1 MNRKNVPATKISV
14 YTRNE
19 KQGLRPSSECDEA
32 SLHVPSVYLLSIG
45 CFGLGDYLVTLV
57 FLHGDLG
64 GHLDVT
70 RVSIDDLGQP
80 DKPKGKML
88 AAIAYVVKRREN
100 PDFTWEDALAIK
112 ITTTAD
118 KVDPDEGD
126 E

>member
-1 MNRKNVPATKISV
+1 MVITTPLAF
-14 YTRNE
+14 
-19 KQGLRPSSECDEA
+19 RPP
-32 SLHVPSVYLLSIG
+32 LP
-45 CFGLGDYLVTLV
+45 
-57 FLHGDLG
+57 
-64 GHLDVT
+64 
-70 RVSIDDLGQP
+70 IDPLAESCGSPIAGRHAALPVQA

-88 AAIAYVVKRREN
+88 AAIAYVVKRRDN